1 MNFHPSY
8 HFSGQKEGEEIIVV
22 LHRHWFNILENF
34 FSIFAMLIL
43 IFGGYF
49 LLPAFFPSL
58 QEKSLSLLFS
68 FIGNFALM
76 TTFILSFLIWIDYY
90 FDIWIITTQRVV
102 NVEQKGLFS
111 REISELRIEKIQDI
125 TTEVKGVI
133 QTFLNYGNVYI
144 QTAGEKERFVFSD
157 IPNPYKIKDIIMGLQ
172 QKEEAQEKS
181 DLGNIIKNEI
191 HKDEI

>member
-1 MNFHPSY
+1 MNFHPNY

-34 FSIFAMLIL
+34 FSIFAMLLI

-49 LLPAFFPSL
+49 FLPAFFPDL
-58 QEKSLSLLFS
+58 REKQLDLLFS

-76 TTFILSFLIWIDYY
+76 VVFILSFLIWIDYY
-90 FDIWIITTQRVV
+90 FDIWIITTERVV

-144 QTAGEKERFVFSD
+144 QTAGEKERFILAD
-157 IPNPYKIKDIIMGLQ
+157 IPNPYKIKDIVMSLQ
-172 QKEEAQEKS
+172 QKEEEKEKS
-181 DLGNIIKNEI
+181 DLGNILKNEI
-191 HKDEI
+191 HKEEL